1 MKRFNLYREIHKGI
15 RSLLSDVVYEAG
27 RADFN
32 SSSEVAALR
41 GSVTAALDMMTS
53 HAEHENAFI
62 EPVIAKAAPE
72 VAKELTG
79 AHEEQEGVI
88 ARLRAALASIDPN
101 SSNAAVEGHQFVVDF
116 SRFTGE
122 LLVHMADEEQKAM
135 PALWAKFDDAY
146 LIDLHGRLVGSIA
159 PEEMAAVMRMMLPA
173 MNTPERVETL
183 AGIRAHAPAPVFAF
197 IRGIAR
203 ESLSDQEFA
212 ILEARLETAA

>member
-27 RADFN
+27 RVDFN
-32 SSSEVAALR
+32 NPNEVAALR
-41 GSVTAALDMMTS
+41 GSVDAALNMMTS
-53 HAEHENAFI
+53 HAEHENAFV

-72 VAKELTG
+72 IAAELTG

-88 ARLRAALASIDPN
+88 ARLRAALAAIDPN
-101 SSNAAVEGHQFVVDF
+101 SSNAAVEGHEFVVDL

-122 LLVHMADEEQKAM
+122 LLVHMADEEQTAM

-146 LIDLHGRLVGSIA
+146 LVDLHGRLVGSIA
-159 PEEMAAVMRMMLPA
+159 PEEMAAVMRLMLPA
-173 MNTPERVETL
+173 MNTPERVGTL

-203 ESLSDQEFA
+203 ESLSDHEFA